1 MDISTLA
8 ALSAQNNINGVGTL
22 GSLGSLDSIG
32 QASDVDGEDT
42 YSFASALTDAI
53 ASVEE
58 TSQAVTEEAYKLA
71 TGQTD
76 NLHDITIAST
86 QANLAVQLFVQLRNK
101 TVSAYQELMNLQ
113 I

>member
-8 ALSAQNNINGVGTL
+8 ALAAQNNISGVGSVGNL
-22 GSLGSLDSIG
+22 GSLGQTSEIDS
-32 QASDVDGEDT
+32 EDT
-42 YSFASALTDAI
+42 YSFESVLTDAI

-71 TGQTD
+71 TGETD

-101 TVSAYQELMNLQ
+101 TVAAYQELMNLQ

>member
-1 MDISTLA
+1 MDVSTLA
-8 ALSAQNNINGVGTL
+8 ALAAQNNIGSVGGVGSL
-22 GSLGSLDSIG
+22 PSLGATS
-32 QASDVDGEDT
+32 ATETEDT
-42 YSFASALTDAI
+42 YSFESVLTDAI

-58 TSQAVTEEAYKLA
+58 TSQKVTEEAYKLA
-71 TGQTD
+71 TGETD

-101 TVSAYQELMNLQ
+101 TVAAYQELMNLQ

>member
-1 MDISTLA
+1 MDITTLS
-8 ALSAQNNINGVGTL
+8 ALAAQNNINTDALSGIGPL
-22 GSLGSLDSIG
+22 GSLGGTSKTDSDD
-32 QASDVDGEDT
+32 A
-42 YSFASALTDAI
+42 YSFASVLTDAI

-58 TSQAVTEEAYKLA
+58 TSMAVTEEAYKLA
-71 TGQTD
+71 TGETD

>member
-1 MDISTLA
+1 MDVSTIA
-8 ALSAQNNINGVGTL
+8 ALATQNGIGGVGGI
-22 GSLGSLDSIG
+22 GSLGSLG
-32 QASDVDGEDT
+32 EMPEVDTEDT
-42 YSFASALTDAI
+42 YSFESVLTDAI

-58 TSQAVTEEAYKLA
+58 TSQKVTEEAYKLA

-86 QANLAVQLFVQLRNK
+86 EANLAVQLFVQLRNK
-101 TVSAYQELMNLQ
+101 TVAAYQELMNMQ